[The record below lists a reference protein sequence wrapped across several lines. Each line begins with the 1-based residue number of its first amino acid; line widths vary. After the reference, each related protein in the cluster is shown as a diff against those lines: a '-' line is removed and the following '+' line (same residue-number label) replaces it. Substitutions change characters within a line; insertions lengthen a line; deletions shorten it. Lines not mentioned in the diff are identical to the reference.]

1 MKQRYILMEFD
12 SVVDGY
18 CEIESHN
25 VSNHK
30 GVFEIVKQ
38 AKRRCQEL
46 QRENPERKYAYMII
60 NRQGE
65 IQHKAEFAD
74 D

>member
-1 MKQRYILMEFD
+1 MKQRYIVMEWD
-12 SVVDGY
+12 NAVGAY
-18 CEIESHN
+18 GEIESHN
-25 VSNHK
+25 VANNK
-30 GVFEIVKQ
+30 GMYAIVKQ

-46 QRENPERKYAYMII
+46 QQENPERKYAYMVY
-60 NRQGE
+60 NRQGI